1 MSEMANASLV
11 FLSSMLMV
19 GSMVMLLIPVAPV
32 TLLLAVIASLA
43 GLFTNFDPI
52 TVPTLLVIWALA
64 LVGASAEA
72 WLPYFGLRGEGVGCL
87 GIVAFFVGVFVGGLL
102 IPVPIVGS
110 FLGGVAGVIAVQM
123 VQARQLSAAL
133 RGGGQALKF
142 LLLATLSEGF
152 FSLLI
157 LLVWF
162 IAIATNS

>member
-1 MSEMANASLV
+1 MN
-11 FLSSMLMV
+11 FCSS
-19 GSMVMLLIPVAPV
+19 
-32 TLLLAVIASLA
+32 
-43 GLFTNFDPI
+43 
-52 TVPTLLVIWALA
+52 VPALLVIWALA

-110 FLGGVAGVIAVQM
+110 FVGGVAGVIAMQLA
-123 VQARQLSAAL
+123 QARQLSAAL

-142 LLLATLSEGF
+142 LLLATLAEGF